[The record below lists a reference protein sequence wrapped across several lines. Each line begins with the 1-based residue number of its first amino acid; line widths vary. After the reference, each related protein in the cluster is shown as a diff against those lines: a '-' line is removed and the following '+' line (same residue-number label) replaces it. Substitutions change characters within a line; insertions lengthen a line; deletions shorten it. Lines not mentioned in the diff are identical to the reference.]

1 MCRWVRVCA
10 AMDEG
15 VGHMRCGLCEWMV
28 CQMACMCVGH
38 ASTLMWVWRRSNG
51 PRRVVPLILN
61 NTRTPWGGHQL
72 KSKQVA

>member
-15 VGHMRCGLCEWMV
+15 VRAHEMWMCGMDG

-38 ASTLMWVWRRSNG
+38 ASTLMGCWKEVQWAKKG
-51 PRRVVPLILN
+51 VVPLIL
-61 NTRTPWGGHQL
+61 TTQELPVVVT
-72 KSKQVA
+72 S